1 MTDLGEVVTKIIDGR
16 VRGPSPSP
24 ALVQVHVLVPLQP
37 LTRVIVVQLELKTK
51 QACSLQCYIDGK
63 VFRRPTLQL
72 R

>member
-37 LTRVIVVQLELKTK
+37 LTRVIVVQLELKTI
-51 QACSLQCYIDGK
+51 QACSLQNIDGK